1 MRGRQAPVADAHRSA
16 DGVGPAGDVAPK
28 GPQSACA
35 RLTTERSLR
44 RAELYNDRPVLGVAF
59 CGELQRAMP
68 VAHGLRR
75 ARVTPGGAGVTRR
88 SMLVVRLGF
97 SW

>member
-1 MRGRQAPVADAHRSA
+1 MGQSCSNLPWIDGLRG
-16 DGVGPAGDVAPK
+16 
-28 GPQSACA
+28 
-35 RLTTERSLR
+35 ERSPQ

-59 CGELQRAMP
+59 CDELQRAMP

-88 SMLVVRLGF
+88 SMLAAERAGLTRERIRGRR
-97 SW
+97 